1 MFPVL
6 PPIDP
11 VKWLTLMPASERY
24 NAVLSDVPQTVTP
37 QAVADVGSLR
47 FGPERPPLGLDLGGA
62 QPASEQAASTT
73 TSPTAPKILLVDGN
87 PINRRLL
94 KSMLRLGNYEFL
106 EAETGLRALEIIGG
120 QNVDLIIL
128 DLLLP
133 GLGGTEL
140 CRRMKANRKTQFIP
154 ILMVTSVSGHDFEV
168 EGIESGADEYLKM
181 PLHPSV
187 VRARVQ
193 SLLRHKAAVDSL
205 EEAETILFALAQAVE
220 NRDMGTGQHCERLAI
235 YSVALGL
242 ALGLPR
248 QDLVALY
255 RGGFLHDIGKIAVPD
270 AILLGTGKLTE
281 EQWRTMQRHTVHGVE
296 ICQPMKTLAS
306 VLPIIRSHHERWDG
320 TGYPDGL
327 RGEEIPLLARI
338 LQVVDIFDALTTAR
352 SYKPAYTKEEALDIL
367 QQEAAK
373 GWRDTEL
380 VALFISMQSG
390 AFLDSRALIESAWP
404 ELNST
409 LQSLQNMNCHLR
421 GLG

>member
-6 PPIDP
+6 PPIEP
-11 VKWLTLMPASERY
+11 LKWLSLMPASERY
-24 NAVLSDVPQTVTP
+24 NAALSDVPQTVTP
-37 QAVADVGSLR
+37 QAVAGGGSLR
-47 FGPERPPLGLDLGGA
+47 FGPQRPPQGLDLGGA
-62 QPASEQAASTT
+62 QPASEHAASAT
-73 TSPTAPKILLVDGN
+73 TSPAAPKILLVDGN

-94 KSMLRLGNYEFL
+94 KSMLRMGNYAFL
-106 EAETGLRALEIIGG
+106 EAETGLQALAIIGSH
-120 QNVDLIIL
+120 NVDLIIL

-140 CRRMKANRKTQFIP
+140 CRRMKGDRKTQFIP

-168 EGIESGADEYLKM
+168 EGIEAGADEYLKM

-187 VRARVQ
+187 VRARVN

-281 EQWRTMQRHTVHGVE
+281 EQWRIMQRHTIHGVE
-296 ICQPMKTLAS
+296 ICRPMKTLAS

-352 SYKPAYTKEEALDIL
+352 SYKPAYSKDEALEIL
-367 QQEAAK
+367 KMEAAK

-380 VALFISMQSG
+380 VALFVSMQSG

-409 LQSLQNMNCHLR
+409 LQSLQNMNRHLR
-421 GLG
+421 GQD